1 VLLFC
6 QFRLFHSRTFAVKL
20 PGILAQSK
28 KRGGSITTDYR
39 VNHQI
44 RSREVRLIDQDGKNQ
59 GVISTYDAREKA
71 QTVGMDLVEV
81 APNAN
86 PPVVRIMDYGKFI
99 YEKTKKEREARKHQ
113 KQIEIKTIK
122 LSPKTA
128 SFHRGLKVKEAR
140 GWLEDGKKV
149 KVVIRF
155 KGRERDYPE
164 IAFKI
169 MDDIVLELGDV
180 SEIEQKATME
190 GRSMVMMLTPTGE

>member
-1 VLLFC
+1 MIGADGENVGVV
-6 QFRLFHSRTFAVKL
+6 S
-20 PGILAQSK
+20 IEDAQ
-28 KRGGSITTDYR
+28 RI
-39 VNHQI
+39 
-44 RSREVRLIDQDGKNQ
+44 
-59 GVISTYDAREKA
+59 AREA
-71 QTVGMDLVEV
+71 ELDLVEV

-169 MDDIVLELGDV
+169 MDDIVLELEDV